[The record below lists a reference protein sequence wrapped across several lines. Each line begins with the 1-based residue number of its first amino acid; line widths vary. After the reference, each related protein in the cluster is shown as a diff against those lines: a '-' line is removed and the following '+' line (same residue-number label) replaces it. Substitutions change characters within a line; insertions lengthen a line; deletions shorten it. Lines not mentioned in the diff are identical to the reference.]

1 MTRFTGS
8 LTRSLTRRAFAATFA
23 TALGLAALVSVPHVA
38 VAQDGAAD
46 AQPVRIGILRFTSH
60 SPSMIALGKGYFAEE
75 GLDAELVP
83 FQAAQPMAVAIASG
97 DIDFG
102 VTAITGGLISL
113 ADKGAVKVIGGALAE
128 EEGIEGQKILAA
140 ASSDVQS
147 PADLAGK
154 RYGVTT
160 QGSSFHYVAHKIADA
175 EGFERSDIRIVPL
188 QKVPAVI
195 AALKTAQVDAWS
207 IVPNIAAA
215 LTRGEEVRE
224 IGAVADY
231 VPDYQVTTVFTSAD
245 HAENDG
251 ELVRSFLAALSRG
264 IEDYNA
270 ALVDQTM
277 GEEETAALVAMVHEY
292 VYSDQP
298 LEKADPRIRAGAMRI
313 NAGAALDM
321 ASVEDQLE
329 WFKSEGLAPEGVTM
343 EALVDPSFVET
354 R

>member
-1 MTRFTGS
+1 MIHV
-8 LTRSLTRRAFAATFA
+8 TRRR
-23 TALGLAALVSVPHVA
+23 LAALALGTLAAIGAHSLA
-38 VAQDGAAD
+38 SAQDAD
-46 AQPVRIGILRFTSH
+46 TIRVGILRFTSH
-60 SPSMIALGKGYFAEE
+60 SPSMIAAGKGYFEE
-75 GLDAELVP
+75 QGLTAELVP

-128 EEGIEGQKILAA
+128 EDGIEGQKILAA

-154 RYGVTT
+154 RFGVTT
-160 QGSSFHYVAHKIADA
+160 QGSSFHYVAHKIADE
-175 EGFERSDIRIVPL
+175 EGFERSEIRITPL

-195 AALKTAQVDAWS
+195 AALKTGQVDAWS

-215 LTRGEEVRE
+215 LTSGDEVRE
-224 IGAVADY
+224 IGSVADY
-231 VPDYQVTTVFTSAD
+231 VPNYQVTTVFTSTD
-245 HAENDG
+245 NVENDPDK
-251 ELVRSFLAALSRG
+251 VRGFLAALSKG
-264 IEDYNA
+264 IDDYNA
-270 ALVDQTM
+270 ALVDRTM
-277 GEEETAALVAMVHEY
+277 GEEEAAELVAMIHEY

-298 LEKADPRIRAGAMRI
+298 LDKADPRIRAGAMRI
-313 NAGAALDM
+313 NANAALDV

-343 EALVDPSFVET
+343 DALVDTSFVET

>member
-1 MTRFTGS
+1 MITI
-8 LTRSLTRRAFAATFA
+8 TRRR
-23 TALGLAALVSVPHVA
+23 LAALAFGALAAIGTPA
-38 VAQDGAAD
+38 LALAQDTEN
-46 AQPVRIGILRFTSH
+46 VRVGILRFTSH
-60 SPSMIALGKGYFAEE
+60 SPSMIAEAKGYFAEE
-75 GLDAELVP
+75 GLTAELVP

-160 QGSSFHYVAHKIADA
+160 QGSSFHYVAHKIADK
-175 EGFERSDIRIVPL
+175 EGFERSEIRITPL

-195 AALKTAQVDAWS
+195 AALKTGQVDAWS

-224 IGAVADY
+224 IGVVADY
-231 VPDYQVTTVFTSAD
+231 VPNYQVTTVFTSTSNV
-245 HAENDG
+245 ENDPDK
-251 ELVRSFLAALSRG
+251 VRAFLAALSKG
-264 IEDYNA
+264 IDDYNA
-270 ALVDQTM
+270 ALVDKTM
-277 GEEETAALVAMVHEY
+277 GEEETAELVAMIHAY

-298 LEKADPRIRAGAMRI
+298 LEDADPRIRAGAMRI
-313 NAGAALDM
+313 NANAALDV
-321 ASVEDQLE
+321 ASVEDQLD
-329 WFKSEGLAPEGVTM
+329 WFKSEKLAPESASM
-343 EALVDPSFVET
+343 DALVDAQFVET
-354 R
+354 K

>member
-1 MTRFTGS
+1 MIRIGHHIAHRMTR
-8 LTRSLTRRAFAATFA
+8 RRFAAL
-23 TALGLAALVSVPHVA
+23 ALGALAAIGAPTLAS
-38 VAQDGAAD
+38 AQDT
-46 AQPVRIGILRFTSH
+46 QTVRVGILRFTSH
-60 SPSMIALGKGYFAEE
+60 SPSMIAQAKGYFAEE
-75 GLDAELVP
+75 GLEAELVP

-160 QGSSFHYVAHKIADA
+160 QGSSFHYVAHKIADK
-175 EGFERSDIRIVPL
+175 EGFERSEIRITPL

-195 AALKTAQVDAWS
+195 AALKTGQVDAWS

-215 LTRGEEVRE
+215 LTRGDEVRE
-224 IGAVADY
+224 IGSVADY
-231 VPDYQVTTVFTSAD
+231 VPDYQVTTVFTSTD
-245 HAENDG
+245 KVENDPDTI
-251 ELVRSFLAALSRG
+251 RAFLAALSKG
-264 IEDYNA
+264 IDDYNA
-270 ALVDQTM
+270 ALVDKTM
-277 GEEETAALVAMVHEY
+277 SEEDTAAIVAMVHQY

-298 LEKADPRIRAGAMRI
+298 LDKADPRIRAGAMRI
-313 NAGAALDM
+313 NANAALDV
-321 ASVEDQLE
+321 ASVEDQLN
-329 WFKSEGLAPEGVTM
+329 WFKSEGLAPEGASM
-343 EALVDPSFVET
+343 EKLVDASFVET
-354 R
+354 RE